1 MNFRL
6 PLLVTVL
13 LPLVWAPPRASA
25 QATPDSAEPGA
36 SSASPAMDTT
46 AADQLLR
53 PGDVVQLR
61 IWREPDLSG
70 EYQVDE
76 TGTAVFP
83 LLGAMRVTELSPAA
97 LKEQLVSGYGEYLR
111 DPAVDVTLL
120 RRVNVLGS
128 VARPGLYRVD
138 PTMTV
143 ADAIAMAGGATPAG
157 NPDRVQLLRD
167 GEVLTATLSRR
178 TRIAELPV
186 RSGDQFYVPERS
198 WLARNSNIVAA
209 AITGSVSLV
218 IALIISH

>member
-6 PLLVTVL
+6 PLLAGAL
-13 LPLVWAPPRASA
+13 LLLARPGPGAA
-25 QATPDSAEPGA
+25 QATPDSAAPTARAAE
-36 SSASPAMDTT
+36 SPVDT
-46 AADQLLR
+46 AAAQLLR

-83 LLGAMRVTELSPAA
+83 LLGDMRVTELSPAA
-97 LKEQLVSGYGEYLR
+97 LKERLVDGYTEYLR
-111 DPAVDVTLL
+111 DPAIDITLL

-128 VARPGLYRVD
+128 VTRPGLYRVD

-143 ADAIAMAGGATPAG
+143 ADAIALAGGATPAG
-157 NPDRVQLLRD
+157 DPDKVRLLREGD
-167 GEVLTATLSRR
+167 VLTAKLSRR
-178 TRIAELPV
+178 TRISELPI

-218 IALIISH
+218 IALIINAN